1 MARAMASDSSIPSQ
15 MFMPTSTAK
24 IPVNMP
30 VVPVITPDERS
41 NSPPII
47 SSAMARAVRP

>member
-24 IPVNMP
+24 MPVNMP
-30 VVPVITPDERS
+30 VVPVITPDDRS

-47 SSAMARAVRP
+47 SSATASAVRP